1 MTTLTRHRDLRTGA
15 AVWAGRP
22 SRGPA
27 SARLTADL
35 DTDVLVVGAGIS
47 GALISELLATNG
59 FRVVIVDRR
68 GVALGSTAAS
78 TSLIQY
84 EIDEPLTV
92 LAAKIGE
99 VTATRAWRRSHQAVA
114 NLAARTDQL
123 GIECARQSRPSL
135 YLAGDQLDARG
146 IVREGEA
153 RREAGFETDILTR
166 SELRQTYGI
175 RRPAALRGYGNYGA
189 DPVRLAKGYLKA
201 AVAAGARLYAPVE
214 IAALNCRARSA
225 TAITKEGLSIKCRTV
240 VFATGYEFPDFVP
253 LEGHR
258 LISTFALATRRQ
270 RRRLWAEECLIS
282 EAADPYLYLRTT
294 ADGRAVIGGEDEEFV
309 DAKRRDAALERKVK
323 DIGKKARRLF
333 FAELDVTPD
342 FAWAGTFGA
351 SNDGL
356 PTIGEVP
363 NYRNCW
369 ACLGYGGNGITFS
382 RLAAEIIRTTLTG
395 GVDPDADVFK
405 FRVRG

>member
-1 MTTLTRHRDLRTGA
+1 M
-15 AVWAGRP
+15 
-22 SRGPA
+22 
-27 SARLTADL
+27 
-35 DTDVLVVGAGIS
+35 VGAGIS
-47 GALISELLATNG
+47 GALVSELLAADG
-59 FRVVIVDRR
+59 LRVVVVDRRR

-92 LAAKIGE
+92 LARKVGE
-99 VTATRAWRRSHQAVA
+99 GTATRAWRRSHQAAA

-123 GIECARQSRPSL
+123 RIKCARQSRPSL
-135 YLAGDQLDARG
+135 YLAGDLLDARE

-166 SELRQTYGI
+166 RELRRAYGI
-175 RRPAALRGYGNYGA
+175 RSAAALRGYGDYGA

-214 IAALNCRARSA
+214 IAAVDCRMRGA
-225 TAITKEGLSIKCRTV
+225 TATTKEGMSIKCRTI

-253 LEGHR
+253 LDGHR

-270 RRRLWAEECLIS
+270 RRRLWPEECLIW

-294 ADGRAVIGGEDEEFV
+294 ADGRAVMGGEDEELV
-309 DAKRRDAALERKVK
+309 DEDRRDAALERKVK
-323 DIGKKARRLF
+323 RIGKKVRRLF

-351 SNDGL
+351 SKDGL

-382 RLAAEIIRTTLTG
+382 RLAAEIIRTALNG
-395 GVDPDADVFK
+395 GVDPDADI
-405 FRVRG
+405 FRFRG